1 MKPHHLIA
9 VQALRESEGLTDKQL
24 RELAIRYIRW
34 FSNEDSAFDSQAFLE
49 AADVKVIFE
58 DLVESESTDRAIIT
72 NLGKI
77 VRKETR

>member
-34 FSNEDSAFDSQAFLE
+34 FSNEDPTFNPQTFLE
-49 AADVKVIFE
+49 AADMKTVFE
-58 DLVESESTDRAIIT
+58 DLVESESTGQVIV
-72 NLGKI
+72 NLAKT